1 MRTGRVKDDWSS
13 STYWQ
18 TSHLVKYTNSLVIYV
33 TAYRSEKSSK
43 VYTTEVLTNI
53 LKEEGKDLFDARSA
67 SLGHTLQGG
76 TPSPLDRTRAAR
88 LTLRCMQFLEE
99 HAVSPSL
106 KAPYK
111 GRNKVPTSNTPKS
124 AASITIQGSQII
136 FAPVA
141 DVLKAADMKNRRG
154 KETWW
159 KDMKALAELLGGRT
173 GLVGDDEQ

>member
-1 MRTGRVKDDWSS
+1 
-13 STYWQ
+13 
-18 TSHLVKYTNSLVIYV
+18 LVDC
-33 TAYRSEKSSK
+33 RSEKSSK
-43 VYTTEVLTNI
+43 VYTTEVMTNI

-99 HAVSPSL
+99 HAVSPSQ
-106 KAPYK
+106 KSSYK
-111 GRNKVPTSNTPKS
+111 GRNKVPTSNTPQS

-159 KDMKALAELLGGRT
+159 KEMKALAELLGGRT
-173 GLVGDDEQ
+173 GLIGDQE

>member
-1 MRTGRVKDDWSS
+1 M
-13 STYWQ
+13 
-18 TSHLVKYTNSLVIYV
+18 
-33 TAYRSEKSSK
+33 
-43 VYTTEVLTNI
+43 TNI

-99 HAVSPSL
+99 HAVSPSQ
-106 KAPYK
+106 KTSYK
-111 GRNKVPTSNTPKS
+111 GRNKVPTSNTPQS

-154 KETWW
+154 KETRGTSRWTNW
-159 KDMKALAELLGGRT
+159 VDRRSGIGPDALGIRRRCIRRIKMRIANSNVLDLT
-173 GLVGDDEQ
+173 